1 MTTTR
6 KDATQFATELFNAY
20 STSRYKGGWAGCI
33 EMLRKRGYSDP
44 QIEAIIRS
52 KWTRRAAGNSS
63 NYEYATADDLAR
75 FIDNPRNRCTLSEVN
90 SMVDGKEGRLRKL
103 VPMAG

>member
-1 MTTTR
+1 MTATR
-6 KDATQFATELFNAY
+6 KDAAQFAIELASAY
-20 STSRYKGGWAGCI
+20 STSRYKGGWVGCI

-52 KWTRRAAGNSS
+52 KWTRWAADNSS
-63 NYEYATADDLAR
+63 DDEYATADDLVR
-75 FIDNPRNRCTLSEVN
+75 FIDNPRNCCTLSEVN
-90 SMVDGKEGRLRKL
+90 SMVEGKEGRLRKL